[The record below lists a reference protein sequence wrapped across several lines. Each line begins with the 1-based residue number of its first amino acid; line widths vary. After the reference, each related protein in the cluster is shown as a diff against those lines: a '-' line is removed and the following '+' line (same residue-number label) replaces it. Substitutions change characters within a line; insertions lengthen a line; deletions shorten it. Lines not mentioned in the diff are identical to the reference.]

1 MANKYYSFELKND
14 LSELEQLCQTCEE
27 IGRDINIS
35 DKTIFEMN
43 LALDELFTNIISYGF
58 SDQQDHTI
66 KINITIE
73 GDQLQMRIE
82 DDGVPFNPLES
93 KTPDFQCGIEKC
105 KIGGLGIHLIR
116 KMMDDVQYKRV
127 SDKNILL
134 LRRKIKRKD

>member
-1 MANKYYSFELKND
+1 MIKKFYSFELKND

-27 IGRDINIS
+27 IGRSINIS
-35 DKTIFEMN
+35 DKLIFEMN

-58 SDQQDHTI
+58 QDCLEHI
-66 KINITIE
+66 INISITIE

-93 KTPDFQCGIEKC
+93 KTPDFQCGVEEC

-116 KMMDDVQYKRV
+116 KLMDDIQYQRV
-127 SDKNILL
+127 ADKNILV
-134 LRRKIKRKD
+134 LRRKIRKDN

>member
-1 MANKYYSFELKND
+1 MAKKYYSFELKND
-14 LSELEQLCQTCEE
+14 LSELEQLCQNCEE

-58 SDQQDHTI
+58 SDQQEHTI

-93 KTPDFQCGIEKC
+93 KTPDFQCGIEEC

>member
-1 MANKYYSFELKND
+1 MVKKFYSFELKNE
-14 LSELEQLCQTCEE
+14 LSELGQLCRTCEE
-27 IGRDINIS
+27 VGRDINLS

-58 SDQQDHTI
+58 SDQQEHTI

-93 KTPDFQCGIEKC
+93 KTPDFQCGIEEC
-105 KIGGLGIHLIR
+105 KIGGLGIHLI
-116 KMMDDVQYKRV
+116 KKLMDDVHYQRV
-127 SDKNILL
+127 SDKNVLV
-134 LRRKIKRKD
+134 LRRKFKIND